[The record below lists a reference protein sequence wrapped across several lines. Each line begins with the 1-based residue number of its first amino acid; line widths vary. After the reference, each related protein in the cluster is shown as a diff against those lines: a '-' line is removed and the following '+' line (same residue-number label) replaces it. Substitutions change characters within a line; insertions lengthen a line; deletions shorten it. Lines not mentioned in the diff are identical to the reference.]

1 MSFFPSMNPASFVS
15 TIALTAATGGAGL
28 LVSQIVTQIASKI
41 GQQMLQQFGQQLGL
55 PQSVIDAAQG
65 AMCSAMGDVGGAM
78 QNYQEA
84 SSGFVEDYFQGAS
97 PQQSGDIQRGV
108 DEIEKSMQDWFA
120 QSVANSGRDEEGN
133 ARGGSAGRSSGGGS
147 WLMALAKAL
156 GNQLNAA
163 QAKLERTMDGTNWE
177 KSDQVAEF
185 QAMSQEFA
193 LFMNTATNVL
203 KTVGESLSTMAR
215 KQ

>member
-1 MSFFPSMNPASFVS
+1 MSFSFNPLNTVSQLALASV
-15 TIALTAATGGAGL
+15 TGGTSL
-28 LVSQIVTQIASKI
+28 IVSQIVGQIASKI
-41 GQQMLQQFGQQLGL
+41 GQQLIQQFGQQMGL
-55 PQSVIDAAQG
+55 PQGAIDMAQG
-65 AMCSAMGDVGGAM
+65 AFAGAVGDTGGAI

-84 SSGFVEDYFQGAS
+84 GSSFAEQYFPGAS
-97 PQQSGDIQRGV
+97 PQQQGEVERGT
-108 DEIEKSMQDWFA
+108 DTIAKSMADWMA
-120 QSVANSGRDEEGN
+120 ANAPGGSDENGN
-133 ARGGSAGRSSGGGS
+133 PKGLSAGRGGGS
-147 WLMALAKAL
+147 WLMALARAL